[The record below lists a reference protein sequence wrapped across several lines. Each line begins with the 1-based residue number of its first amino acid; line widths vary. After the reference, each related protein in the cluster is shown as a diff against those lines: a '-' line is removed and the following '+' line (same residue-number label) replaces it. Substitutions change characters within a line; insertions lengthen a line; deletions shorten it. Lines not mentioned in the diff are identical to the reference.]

1 MKIARNRKKQI
12 LSDRAELLRQ
22 QQELG
27 TKLMSLERSVL
38 RSVGKS
44 EQNWSIVTKSGKISI
59 IEKSLSEPSEPR
71 KYFL

>member
-1 MKIARNRKKQI
+1 MKTARNRKKQI

-22 QQELG
+22 KQELA
-27 TKLMSLERSVL
+27 TKLISLERTVL
-38 RSVGKS
+38 TSAGKS
-44 EQNWSIVTKSGKISI
+44 EENWNVTTKSGKVLI